1 MLSTAVAIDFP
12 VNPVAETTDQ
22 FAEPQPAPPPGVF
35 AIGPYASPKRARE
48 HGLVILAMRLTY
60 ELVDGEQGG
69 YYLWVDEAEKDAI
82 YDQLAKYQRENKN
95 WPPRPL
101 TALPSDAPASPLS
114 LVGYALVLII
124 MFAAQSAWPRFTE
137 LGVSINTKIFDGGQ
151 WQLPMTALTL
161 HGGLDHVISNLVSG
175 ICFGFL
181 INRIFGA
188 GLAWTLFVLSGY
200 VGNVLNAWFYW
211 PEYHGSLGAS
221 TAIFGA
227 LGMLVGHALAG
238 RFSPAERASL
248 KHRAIPL
255 GAGIIILLL
264 TGFSGGNTDVLAHVW
279 GFVAGIPL
287 GALGYYLLSRWPD
300 LSRSKS
306 LLVVPLLLIALAW
319 GITVAMNG

>member
-1 MLSTAVAIDFP
+1 MADAQNSSD
-12 VNPVAETTDQ
+12 
-22 FAEPQPAPPPGVF
+22 EPQPAPPSGVF
-35 AIGPYASPKRARE
+35 AIGPYASAKRARE

-60 ELVDGEQGG
+60 ELVPGEDGGC
-69 YYLWVDEAEKDAI
+69 YLWVDEADKEAI
-82 YDQLAKYQRENKN
+82 YEQLAKYQRENKN

-101 TALPSDAPASPLS
+101 TALPSDKPASPLS
-114 LVGYALVLII
+114 LVGYGLVII
-124 MFAAQSAWPRFTE
+124 AMFIAQSQWPRFTE
-137 LGVSINTKIFDGGQ
+137 LGVSVNTRIFGDGQ

-161 HGGLDHVISNLVSG
+161 HGGIDHLIANLVSG
-175 ICFGFL
+175 VCFGFL

-188 GLAWTLFVLSGY
+188 GLGWTFFVLSGY
-200 VGNVLNAWFYW
+200 IGNLLNAWFYW

-255 GAGIIILLL
+255 GAGVVILLL

-279 GFVAGIPL
+279 GFVAGVPL
-287 GALGYYLLSRWPD
+287 GAAGYALQRRWPAMIK
-300 LSRSKS
+300 SK
-306 LLVVPLLLIALAW
+306 LLLALPLALIATAW
-319 GITVAMNG
+319 GVTVAVNG